1 MTIQFGIMNRGQYNW
16 GDDMQA
22 RFAELME
29 QARLADR
36 LGYDSFMKG
45 SHFSSYPL
53 HDFNQIA
60 SMGRLTAEC
69 PNLRLIAGIV
79 LMPLHKPLDIAE
91 QFANIDLMSG
101 GKLIFGSGLGYRDV
115 EFQAFGIERK
125 NITRHLEEN
134 IIAVRRLWT
143 EQNVNMKGLGWEL
156 VDANVSIKPVQNP
169 PPFWI
174 GANADKAIERAAR
187 LVDAWFVS
195 PHNRIDTTQRQL
207 EVYQRALDAAGKPFP
222 AEFPMMRECC
232 IAPTHEEAMKIAK
245 GYLVHK
251 YAAYHQW
258 GQDKAMPEGDN
269 NLGQELDELLK
280 DRFLIGSPEEVTE
293 GLVTLGRETG
303 VNHVV
308 MSVQWPGMPQ
318 NLVLDTMHLLA
329 EEVFPKVRAA
339 LG

>member
-16 GDDMQA
+16 GDDMPA
-22 RFAELME
+22 RFRELME
-29 QARLADR
+29 QARHAEK

-45 SHFSSYPL
+45 SHFSSKPL
-53 HDFNQIA
+53 HDLNQVTYLA
-60 SMGRLTAEC
+60 RVMTEC
-69 PNLRLIAGIV
+69 PSLRLIAGIV

-115 EFQAFGIERK
+115 EFKAFGIERR
-125 NITRHLEEN
+125 NITKHLEEN

-143 EQNVNMKGLGWEL
+143 EENVSMKGTGWEL
-156 VDANVSIKPVQNP
+156 VDATCSIKPIQQP

-195 PHNRIDTTQRQL
+195 PHNRIDTTLRQL
-207 EVYQRALDAAGKPFP
+207 EVYKRALDAAGKPFP

-232 IAPTHEEAMKIAK
+232 IAPTHEAAMKIAK
-245 GYLVHK
+245 DYLVHK

-269 NLGQELDELLK
+269 DLGMDMDELMK
-280 DRFLIGSPEEVTE
+280 DRFLVGTPAEVTE
-293 GLVTLGRETG
+293 QILKTVRECRTNHIVLGVQFPDMPHSLV
-303 VNHVV
+303 
-308 MSVQWPGMPQ
+308 MDQMQ
-318 NLVLDTMHLLA
+318 LLA
-329 EEVFPKVRAA
+329 EEVFPNVRAA
-339 LG
+339 L